1 MSYNNE
7 RDDFWDIEKLVPKTK
22 SKLSKFSTRQPT
34 ASYKADA
41 PDPTTEYTDST
52 TYDLPKEQRRLDLS
66 AYKGVDESEPFVY
79 EPKNSL
85 IKRVTVKKYIDKYDF
100 YDNFRKSAL
109 LYFDVATKECPFAQ
123 FYSYMP
129 QYSQL
134 TRPQRDY
141 YFYWRSELRRGR
153 YIKTDYS
160 YLYLYVYE
168 ILNLPDKIPP
178 EKGVRLLIDLWREYR
193 QSLPRIDYYFSIWLQ
208 DYCLVHGLEA
218 PTGELSDFIFD
229 VISLS
234 GFKEFYLSDITAMTR
249 KSVYAL
255 VGYLSDYDPRQSR
268 LAKEGDTELYS
279 KHLDSAL
286 SRLMSVVW
294 HDCMRDG
301 LMDNVVTVTRD
312 AFPSSLCT
320 RSVKSKLTIEYLK
333 LSDSDTLRRA
343 VTASVRYIENKLRA
357 LIGVKSRISVKDLP
371 SDYKEIIDSYFDALI
386 EDKKKKEIQRNIPAY
401 ERFYD
406 APSEKLSTSG
416 ADEIEAMS
424 WSTTARIVDGIEEYE
439 EEPTPE
445 EPQNTIDITEDSKI
459 TDAYGLTTAEITVL
473 RSLFRDGT
481 VDCALLDSV
490 AEHINEA
497 FSDNFG
503 DVILEFD
510 GEKYT
515 PIEDYRED
523 VLEWLKKTEA

>member
-1 MSYNNE
+1 MSFDKE
-7 RDDFWDIEKLVPKTK
+7 KDDFWDIDKLVPK
-22 SKLSKFSTRQPT
+22 SKPNLSKFSTRQPT

-41 PDPTTEYTDST
+41 PITEYSDGSATAPT
-52 TYDLPKEQRRLDLS
+52 VPKEERKLDLS
-66 AYKGVDESEPFVY
+66 AYKGVSKGDAVVY

-109 LYFDVATKECPFAQ
+109 LYFDVTAKECPFAQ

-134 TRPQRDY
+134 TRSQRDY
-141 YFYWRSELRRGR
+141 YFYWRSELRAGK

-168 ILNLPDKIPP
+168 ILNLPDKIPAR
-178 EKGVRLLIDLWREYR
+178 EGLRLLVNVWREYR
-193 QSLPRIDYYFSIWLQ
+193 RALPRIDYYFSIWVQ
-208 DYCLVHGLEA
+208 DYCLVYGLDA
-218 PTGELSDFIFD
+218 PTAELSDFIFD
-229 VISLS
+229 VINLS
-234 GFKEFYLSDITAMTR
+234 GFKEFYLSDITAMTK

-268 LAKEGDTELYS
+268 VAREGDTELYNT
-279 KHLDSAL
+279 HLDSAL
-286 SRLMSVVW
+286 SRIMSVVW

-301 LMDNVVTVTRD
+301 LMDKAATITRD

-320 RSVKSKLTIEYLK
+320 HSVKCKLTIEYLK

-357 LIGVKSRISVKDLP
+357 LLGVKSRLAVKDLP
-371 SDYKEIIDSYFDALI
+371 SDYMQIIDSYFEKLL
-386 EDKKKKEIQRNIPAY
+386 ENKKKKEIQMTAPAY
-401 ERFYD
+401 ERLYD
-406 APSEKLSTSG
+406 APTEKLSTAS
-416 ADEIEAMS
+416 ADEIESMS
-424 WSTTARIVDGIEEYE
+424 WSTTARIIDGVEEYE
-439 EEPTPE
+439 EDEPPIAEPSVE
-445 EPQNTIDITEDSKI
+445 E
-459 TDAYGLTTAEITVL
+459 DADASGADTYGLNFAEISVL
-473 RSLFRDGT
+473 RSLVLDEE
-481 VDCALLDSV
+481 VDSATISAV

-497 FSDNFG
+497 FYDNFG

-510 GEKYT
+510 GEAHT
-515 PIEDYRED
+515 LIEDYRED
-523 VLEWLKKTEA
+523 VSEWLKKTEA